1 MSILFAIEIIG
12 TIAFAISGAIVAI
25 QKKLDLFGVIFLSI
39 ITATG
44 GGIFRDV
51 FIGNIPPT
59 SFKDPTY
66 CVISIV
72 TAVIVFYAYPRFL
85 GGLCRNEKG
94 VCIVG
99 KSRLVMLVSDA
110 MGLGIFTAIGANAA
124 IVNFE
129 SNIFIVISMALF
141 TGVGGGMVRDAFVQN
156 IPVVFTREIY
166 AVATIIGATVFYI
179 VNLVLGDTTV
189 AIYSTF
195 IVTFLTRV
203 ISVKYDLHL
212 PRVNQEIRGC

>member
-1 MSILFAIEIIG
+1 MSILFVIEIIG
-12 TIAFAISGAIVAI
+12 TIAFAISGAIVGI

-59 SFKDPTY
+59 SFKNPTY

-72 TAVIVFYAYPRFL
+72 TAIIVFYAYPKFL
-85 GGLCRNEKG
+85 SGLCRTEHG
-94 VCIVG
+94 AGFIG
-99 KSRLVMLVSDA
+99 KSRALMLVSDA

-124 IVNFE
+124 VVNFE

-156 IPVVFTREIY
+156 IPVIFTKEIY
-166 AVATIIGATVFYI
+166 AVATIIGATVFYV
-179 VNLVLGDTTV
+179 VNLALGDTTI

-195 IVTFLTRV
+195 AVTFLTRM
-203 ISVKYDLHL
+203 ISVKYNLHL
-212 PRVNQEIRGC
+212 PKANQEIRGC